1 MLLSAAIVAVLS
13 GDTDAFQDAHES
25 FRTLQRALEEYRR
38 TRAAL

>member
-25 FRTLQRALEEYRR
+25 FRTLEEYRR